1 VRDVEDDEAEED
13 AEQRDDDAA
22 GLCCRDPAVCVCA
35 RDGIGCHVEGRHYC
49 QCSAAACGNEH
60 GLYLFDEW
68 RVRQH
73 ALSVLYPADAG
84 AAGEEEAEDGVSGSP
99 SLSPSAGLSSSDR
112 ANGSPSASFLAFR
125 SQSFSFA
132 SRANPLQSMQFM
144 PAALRMLSV
153 RRGSRASPPPSPL
166 RSHRHA
172 AVVSAGSSSSSSP
185 SRSQQL

>member
-1 VRDVEDDEAEED
+1 MRDEED
-13 AEQRDDDAA
+13 GEEEEEDGEQGDDGAA
-22 GLCCRDPAVCVCA
+22 ALCCRDPAICVCA

-49 QCSAAACGNEH
+49 QCSAAVCGNEH

-68 RVRQH
+68 TVRQH
-73 ALSVLYPADAG
+73 ALSLLYPADGG
-84 AAGEEEAEDGVSGSP
+84 AAGEDEAEDGVSGSP
-99 SLSPSAGLSSSDR
+99 SLSPSAGLSSSER
-112 ANGSPSASFLAFR
+112 ANVSPSASFLAFR

-166 RSHRHA
+166 RHQRHIA
-172 AVVSAGSSSSSSP
+172 AAGSSSSSSP
-185 SRSQQL
+185 SRSQQQH